1 MGISKPY
8 YLTVRQ
14 FTDGHYSE
22 GGRSRYINRPDYSA
36 RPSNYIRAYMLL
48 QKDLLDLFNYIEP
61 SDTALKTYSFRI
73 QELFI
78 RTCIEIEAN
87 FKAIFAMN
95 KYSKN
100 LRSLKISDYYLINQS
115 HFLSYY
121 SAKLP
126 YWSENLMTADREPF
140 KDWGNPPDP
149 EKPWILKWYQD
160 YNTTKHDRSNSLHL
174 ASLENLIDAFAA
186 LVIIISAQYM
196 SEDFS
201 PAPGALLVDSGWND
215 GYDAAIGDYFRI
227 AYPRHLHESE
237 RYDFNW
243 QHLMNKPDAFQQY
256 NYDILAGKK

>member
-1 MGISKPY
+1 MAVNKPY

-14 FTDGHYSE
+14 FSDGQYAE
-22 GGRSRYINRPDYSA
+22 GGRAYYIKRPDYSTK
-36 RPSNYIRAYMLL
+36 PSNYIRAFFLL

-61 SDTALKTYSFRI
+61 SDTALKVYSFRI

-87 FKAIFAMN
+87 FKAIFAMHT
-95 KYSKN
+95 YSKATKD
-100 LRSLKISDYYLINQS
+100 LTIKDYYLIDRT
-115 HFLSYY
+115 HYLSRY

-126 YWSENLMTADREPF
+126 YWSENLMTADRTPF
-140 KDWGNPPDP
+140 GSWRTPPDIST
-149 EKPWILKWYQD
+149 PWVLKWYQD

-174 ASLENLIDAFAA
+174 ASFENLIDAFAA
-186 LVIIISAQYM
+186 LVIVISAQYM

-227 AYPRHLHESE
+227 HYPRDIPEAE
-237 RYDFNW
+237 RYDFDW
-243 QHLMNKPDAFQQY
+243 QQLSDKPNAFQKFDY
-256 NYDILAGKK
+256 NSMR

>member
-1 MGISKPY
+1 MAVVKPY

-14 FTDGHYSE
+14 FSDGHYTE
-22 GGRSRYINRPDYSA
+22 GGRARYINRPDYST

-48 QKDLLDLFNYIEP
+48 QKDLLELFNYIEP

-73 QELFI
+73 QELFV

-95 KYSKN
+95 KYSKKSQ
-100 LRSLKISDYYLINQS
+100 SLKISDYYLINSS
-115 HFLSYY
+115 HFLSDY

-126 YWSENLMTADREPF
+126 YWSENLMTADRTPF
-140 KDWGNPPDP
+140 KDWGSPPNPK
-149 EKPWILKWYQD
+149 EPWVLKWYQD
-160 YNTTKHDRSNSLHL
+160 YNKTKHDRSNNLNL
-174 ASLENLIDAFAA
+174 ASFENLIDAFAA
-186 LVIIISAQYM
+186 LVILISAQYM

-215 GYDAAIGDYFRI
+215 GYDSANGDYFRI
-227 AYPRHLHESE
+227 IYPRHLPESE

-243 QHLMNKPDAFQQY
+243 QDLMNDKDAFQQFD
-256 NYDILAGKK
+256 YDALMSKK